1 MNRRDMLQ
9 GMGAAI
15 VLLTANGLE
24 AQSAGAKSD
33 VVYELRVYHANEG
46 KLDTL
51 LARFRDHT
59 ITIFNRHGIKSI
71 AYWTPTDEPL
81 KGRTLVY
88 ILEHP
93 SREAATANWKSF
105 HEDPEWVKVSTASE
119 VNGKLV
125 SKVDSTFMTRTD
137 FFPAIKAQTGGDG
150 VVYELRIYHT
160 NEGKL
165 EPLLKRFRE
174 RETRI
179 FERFGMRGIGYWVP
193 TDEPLKGRT
202 LVYILKHQ
210 SREAAT
216 ESWAKFGKDP
226 EWVKLKAESEANGA
240 FVAKHD
246 ITFMALTDF
255 SPKV

>member
-1 MNRRDMLQ
+1 MNRREVLQ
-9 GMGAAI
+9 GMGAVM
-15 VLLTANGLE
+15 VLSATSRLE
-24 AQSAGAKSD
+24 AQSGAATPD

-59 ITIFNRHGIKSI
+59 IAIFNRHGMKSI
-71 AYWTPTDEPL
+71 AYWTPADEPL

-137 FFPAIKAQTGGDG
+137 FSPAIKAQTAADD

-160 NEGKL
+160 YEGKL

-174 RETRI
+174 RETKI
-179 FERFGMRGIGYWVP
+179 FERFGMQGVGYWTP
-193 TDEPLKGRT
+193 DDEPLKGRT
-202 LVYILKHQ
+202 LTYILRHK
-210 SREAAT
+210 SRDAAT
-216 ESWAKFGKDP
+216 ESWAKFSKDP
-226 EWVKLKAESEANGA
+226 EWVKLKAESEADGA
-240 FVAKHD
+240 FVEKHD
-246 ITFMALTDF
+246 ITFMTLTDF